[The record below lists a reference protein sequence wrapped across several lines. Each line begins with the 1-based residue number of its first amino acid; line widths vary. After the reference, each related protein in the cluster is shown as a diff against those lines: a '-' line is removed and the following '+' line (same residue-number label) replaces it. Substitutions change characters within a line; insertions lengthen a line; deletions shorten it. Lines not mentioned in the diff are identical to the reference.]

1 MLQSLLLRLLP
12 KASLFPP
19 ALPKKYSIRI
29 PKRLHGQKHR
39 LVALSITVLAC
50 GCQTL
55 SNSSSEHSKAEA
67 ATTLDVARAFLDEGR
82 PDKAMFELRA
92 IIEQNRNNPMVHSL
106 MGLSQLALKN
116 PRKAIESLE
125 IAWKLDPIAQHA
137 LNLSS
142 AYIDSKQYDRAQKM
156 ILAGLAVKETP
167 TYKNKER
174 FYHNLGVIAELKGAR
189 GAAEKAYLRALEENP
204 VFYIS
209 RIKVATMMD
218 GKQKPEAAKMHW
230 ELARTSCSGCFEPVA
245 HLAIYYHNKG
255 ESAKA
260 VKMIE
265 DFARI
270 EGLNPAESKK
280 AAALKTVLS
289 NSPSKIAELPK
300 TDSAH

>member
-1 MLQSLLLRLLP
+1 MLQSLLLRLLS
-12 KASLFPP
+12 KASLFSSV
-19 ALPKKYSIRI
+19 LPKKYSILAPELLQR
-29 PKRLHGQKHR
+29 QKHR
-39 LVALSITVLAC
+39 LVALSIAVFSC

-55 SNSSSEHSKAEA
+55 SNISSGNNKAET
-67 ATTLDVARAFLDEGR
+67 ATAIDVARAFLDDGR
-82 PDKAMFELRA
+82 PDKALFELRA
-92 IIEQNRNNPMVHSL
+92 IIDQNPNNPMVHSL
-106 MGLSQLALKN
+106 MGLAQLALKN

-142 AYIDSKQYDRAQKM
+142 AYMDSKQYDRAQKM

-167 TYKNKER
+167 PYKNRER

-209 RIKVATMMD
+209 RIKVAAMME
-218 GKQKPEAAKMHW
+218 GQRKSEAAKMHW
-230 ELARTSCSGCFEPVA
+230 ELARTSCAGCFEPVA

-260 VKMIE
+260 VGIIK

-280 AAALKTVLS
+280 R
-289 NSPSKIAELPK
+289 PP
-300 TDSAH
+300 